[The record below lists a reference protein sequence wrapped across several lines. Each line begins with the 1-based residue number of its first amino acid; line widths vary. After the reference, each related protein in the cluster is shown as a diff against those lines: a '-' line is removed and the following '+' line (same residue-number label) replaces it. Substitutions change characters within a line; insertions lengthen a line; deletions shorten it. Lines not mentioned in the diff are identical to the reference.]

1 MLKEKDLLERI
12 QEEKINYARS
22 HNSEQLS
29 SVVSQFFQN
38 ATPLDIQQYLKQE
51 DGTLPGKVLT
61 CAILY
66 LFTNKNPQSIED
78 FFTTYATNK
87 FAYKD
92 EVNWHLIFNSLG
104 KNAFQSYNVTK
115 NSYHK
120 ETNINKNSIHIKYI
134 EKFGNLNLMFKE
146 ESIKY
151 DGTPLLPKNDNT
163 QTYIEKT
170 YGGSYYQHLN
180 NNPEKLSYLLEKD
193 IPFSHIKNLFFEA
206 VQKEDTK
213 TIAKVLH
220 SKYSLELAKDSD
232 VHNFFLLDMPE
243 NDKLIEFKKEVLNL
257 LKEIENY
264 YKELL
269 EEKNDRKFLKH
280 KKI

>member
-12 QEEKINYARS
+12 QEEKINYAKS

-66 LFTNKNPQSIED
+66 LFTNKNPQSIEE
-78 FFTTYATNK
+78 FFSTYETNQ
-87 FAYKD
+87 FVHKD

-104 KNAFQSYNVTK
+104 KNAFKSYNVTK
-115 NSYHK
+115 NPYHE

-151 DGTPLLPKNDNT
+151 DGTPLLPKSDKAE
-163 QTYIEKT
+163 TYIEKT

-232 VHNFFLLDMPE
+232 VHTFFLLDIPE